1 MHLHTD
7 HLVFGCEN
15 LDPGCDEI
23 EKLLGMRPAFA
34 GKHTGRGTHNA
45 LLSLGLGVYLEVIAP
60 DPEQPEPA
68 EPRAFGLDSPREQRL
83 ITWAARVDDIETASA
98 TARSR
103 GYDPGPVTTG
113 SRALPGCRELKWK
126 LAVKRVL
133 PGNGIVPFL
142 IEWGLAQHP
151 SLIAPGGCTLLDL
164 EAEHPH
170 PDAVQP
176 MLDALGVDL
185 QVSEG
190 GRPALLATIQCPR
203 GTVVLS

>member
-1 MHLHTD
+1 VQLHTD
-7 HLVFGCEN
+7 HLVFGCRDLEA
-15 LDPGCDEI
+15 GCDEI
-23 EKLLGMRPAFA
+23 EKLLGVRPAFG

-60 DPEQPEPA
+60 DPEQQEPA
-68 EPRAFGLDSPREQRL
+68 EPRAFGLDSLRGPRL
-83 ITWAARVDDIETASA
+83 VTWAARVESIDAASTA
-98 TARSR
+98 ARAM
-103 GYDPGPVTTG
+103 GYDPGPVTSG
-113 SRALPGCRELKWK
+113 SRALPGGGELKWK

-133 PGNGIVPFL
+133 PGDGIVPFL

-151 SLIAPGGCTLLDL
+151 SLIALGGCALVDL
-164 EAEHPH
+164 EAEYPH
-170 PDAVQP
+170 PDTVQP

-190 GRPALLATIQCPR
+190 GRTTLLATIECPR